1 MVKPISCGVWNINTQ
16 YILYTIIFQILY
28 YCLFGL
34 KFGDLFEEVKLVEIV
49 DLFYSDNTQDSFR
62 RHLFIHLIF
71 NHLGILF
78 ISLVFLKKEKYNEKS
93 LEVSL
98 RSSSEKEKEKDYR
111 SSHIILIHQNILQI
125 KTEGFFRNYLI
136 IIFLWVCVELFMEL
150 YNYTLKDL
158 DFWMLELLIIAYFNA
173 KMFNLATYS
182 HQIFAHIFNA
192 IPCILK
198 IFTIILSFK
207 NNQENIIYVRR
218 KYFVPI
224 GLVLYFTLIILR
236 SYINSKLK
244 WYMDLKYISVRNV
257 LIYYG
262 IIGTIVY
269 TIVCVISTNIPCESD
284 FVKETEKINNIN
296 LDMCRVYSYNNI
308 NNTYDYYFDSISIY
322 CKNFSFD
329 FSLLIE
335 IGVIISNIIVYFFF
349 KYNFLLVIKYLTPVH
364 VIFSNPL
371 LFFTEKIVL
380 ISHNFLITKK
390 FIRFINDDSPNNN
403 LHVVIKFGLDFLGD
417 FFSLIDFLIYLEMIE
432 LNCCN
437 LNYNLRKNIMKRAF
451 IETYNDDN
459 SLFSISND
467 NETTTEEDDLDDDR
481 TDDNGS
487 LIVNTI

>member
-1 MVKPISCGVWNINTQ
+1 MVMPISCGVWNINTK

-34 KFGDLFEEVKLVEIV
+34 KFGDLFEEVKLVKIV
-49 DLFYSDNTQDSFR
+49 DLFYPDDTQNSFR
-62 RHLFIHLIF
+62 RHIFVHLIF

-78 ISLVFLKKEKYNEKS
+78 ISLVFLKKEKYSEKS
-93 LEVSL
+93 SEVSL
-98 RSSSEKEKEKDYR
+98 RSTSEKGKDYR
-111 SSHIILIHQNILQI
+111 STHIILIHQNILQI

-136 IIFLWVCVELFMEL
+136 IIILWVCVELFMEL

-158 DFWMLELLIIAYFNA
+158 DFWMLELLIIAIFNA
-173 KMFNLATYS
+173 KMFNLDTYS
-182 HQIFAHIFNA
+182 HQVFAHIFNA

-198 IFTIILSFK
+198 ILTIILSFMK
-207 NNQENIIYVRR
+207 NQENIIYVRS
-218 KYFVPI
+218 KIWVPI
-224 GLVLYFTLIILR
+224 GLILYFTLIILR

-269 TIVCVISTNIPCESD
+269 TIVCGISTFIPCGFGPIKES
-284 FVKETEKINNIN
+284 ETKNNIN
-296 LDMCRVYSYNNI
+296 LDMCRVYS
-308 NNTYDYYFDSISIY
+308 NNTDNSYNYYFDNIIIY
-322 CKNFSFD
+322 YKNFSFD
-329 FSLLIE
+329 FSMLIE

-380 ISHNFLITKK
+380 ISHNFLIKK
-390 FIRFINDDSPNNN
+390 EFIRFINDNSPNDNV
-403 LHVVIKFGLDFLGD
+403 HVVIKFGLDFLGD
-417 FFSLIDFLIYLEMIE
+417 FFSLIDFLIFLEMIE

-459 SLFSISND
+459 SLFSISD
-467 NETTTEEDDLDDDR
+467 NETTTEEDDIDDDR
-481 TDDNGS
+481 TDDNNGS